1 METQVTVIAQLV
13 AAEGKVNEL
22 KEMLLNLLET
32 SRNDDGCIN
41 YDLHQS
47 EDNSK
52 VFMFHENWTSKELL
66 DEHLATTH
74 LQEFI
79 KESENLLAK
88 PLDVSLW
95 NKL

>member
-13 AAEGKVNEL
+13 AAEGKDNEL
-22 KEMLLNLLET
+22 KEMLLNLIEP
-32 SRNDDGCIN
+32 SRNDKGCIN

-52 VFMFHENWTSKELL
+52 LFMFHENWASKKLL
-66 DEHLATTH
+66 DKHLATPH

-79 KESENLLAK
+79 KKSEGLLAK

>member
-1 METQVTVIAQLV
+1 
-13 AAEGKVNEL
+13 
-22 KEMLLNLLET
+22 LNLLEP

-47 EDNSK
+47 ENNSK
-52 VFMFHENWTSKELL
+52 VFMFHENWASKKLL
-66 DEHLATTH
+66 DRHLATPH

-79 KESENLLAK
+79 KKSENLLAK

>member
-52 VFMFHENWTSKELL
+52 VFMFHENWASKKLL
-66 DEHLATTH
+66 DKHLATPH

-79 KESENLLAK
+79 KKSENLLAK